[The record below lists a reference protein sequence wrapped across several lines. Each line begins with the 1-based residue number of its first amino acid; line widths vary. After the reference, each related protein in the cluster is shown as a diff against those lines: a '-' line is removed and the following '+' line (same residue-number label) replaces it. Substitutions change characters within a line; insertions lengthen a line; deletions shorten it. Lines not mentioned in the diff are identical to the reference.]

1 MKMKRSTFLGMSLR
15 AYTTISC
22 LLILCLAMLLLH
34 SGDSAASAQV
44 AQKPNIVFI
53 LTDDSDYHLLS
64 KMPNIRTELIQKGVT
79 LHNAFVP
86 FPTCCPGRS
95 TVLRGQYPHNHGV
108 IHNYPPEGGL
118 KAFRENGLE
127 DDTLATRLHDAGY
140 RTGLFGKYMN
150 GYGSVVDPYKPPGWD
165 SWRAWVDGYRSGEL
179 YEDGETVT
187 YNPSERHETDILG
200 TKAATF
206 IRNASEGEK
215 PFFAYIAFNT
225 PHDPSYTEDQYRGA
239 GNGIDYSPSF
249 NENRGVSNRID
260 YSPSFNEED
269 VSDKPRWVR
278 QFPRLDAETVAS
290 YHAKEQQ
297 RLEAMRSVDEEVD
310 HLLNVLREA
319 GELNNT
325 YFVLWNDNG
334 YHVGEHRIPRGK
346 RTAYEENVRYPLI
359 IRGPGV
365 HQDVAPPHMVVGTD
379 LMPTFLD
386 MAAVQSPSYVDGRS
400 LMPLLKSTPPP
411 LSDWRSAVL
420 LEGWRFNMERKEYDP
435 PDYKG
440 IRTLKRKYIEYKS
453 GDRELY
459 NLEHDPYELTNYYDD
474 AAPPVGLVS
483 RLQGLKSCSEDSCRA
498 AEGP

>member
-1 MKMKRSTFLGMSLR
+1 MKMKRSSFLGVSLR

-34 SGDSAASAQV
+34 SGDSAASAQLP
-44 AQKPNIVFI
+44 QRPNIVFI
-53 LTDDSDYHLLS
+53 LTDDSDYHLLG

-118 KAFRENGLE
+118 KVFRENGLE

-140 RTGLFGKYMN
+140 R
-150 GYGSVVDPYKPPGWD
+150 
-165 SWRAWVDGYRSGEL
+165 SGEL

-187 YNPSERHETDILG
+187 YDLSERHETDILG

-206 IRNASEGEK
+206 IRNASESEK

-239 GNGIDYSPSF
+239 GNGIGYPPSF
-249 NENRGVSNRID
+249 NEHKGAGNRID

-334 YHVGEHRIPRGK
+334 YHAGEHRIPRGK
-346 RTAYEENVRYPLI
+346 RTPYEENVRYPLI

-365 HQDVAPPHMVVGTD
+365 YQDVAPPHMVVGTD

-400 LMPLLKSTPPP
+400 LMPLLTST
-411 LSDWRSAVL
+411 
-420 LEGWRFNMERKEYDP
+420 
-435 PDYKG
+435 
-440 IRTLKRKYIEYKS
+440 
-453 GDRELY
+453 
-459 NLEHDPYELTNYYDD
+459 
-474 AAPPVGLVS
+474 
-483 RLQGLKSCSEDSCRA
+483 
-498 AEGP
+498 